1 MRWVTTI
8 MTLIPAAALYA
19 RNPEPVTYEHD
30 VRPVL
35 KKHCFHCHGER
46 GVKKGGLD
54 LRLVRFMNHRADD
67 GHPVVTP
74 GQPEASAI
82 IHLVRSG
89 EMPEAEQKLSVR
101 EIELLET
108 WISQGAQT
116 LQPEP
121 ESVPDFYITAAERSF
136 WSFQPIPPTVPL
148 PPAASVA
155 SAASDPSA
163 VSAAPAALAAPAA
176 SVVEAAAPIHPIDQ
190 FIAVAMKK
198 QGLDFAAPADRTTLL
213 RRASFD
219 LLGLPPTGDDV
230 AALAG
235 DSSPQAWERAID
247 RLLSSPHYGE
257 RWGRH
262 WLDVAGYADS
272 NGAVEADSVRPHA
285 WRYRDYVVASH
296 NADKPWDQFIQEQL
310 AGDELAGVV
319 HGGASAIVEDAAARE
334 RLVATGFLRMAPD
347 GTADGPPD
355 ANLAR
360 NQVMADTLQIVGTS
374 LLGLTVHCAQ
384 CHDHRYD
391 PVAQEDYFRLRA
403 VFEPVFDWKVWR
415 SPQERLYSLYT
426 EADRAR
432 AAEIEAQAV
441 VKEGENSAWARTV
454 LDGIFE
460 KRVMAAPVELQET
473 ARVIRGTPENERTD
487 EQRQFLKDH
496 PDLNVGI
503 HEGLL
508 NVFDPPAEQQ
518 LFKKRDEVKA
528 LRATKPPEGFV
539 MAATEVAGQVPV
551 TVLFHRGDHDQPRQP
566 IAPGE
571 VTVLSA
577 EGQVEVESRP
587 LGLQSSGRRLAYA
600 RWLTSGRHPLVA
612 RVLVNRFWSH
622 HFGRGLVTSLGDFGL
637 LGARPTHPELLDWL
651 ARDFMDHGWKLKRL
665 HKLILTSRTWQ
676 QSGRHPASAEID
688 PENQWL
694 ARWGLPRM
702 DAETLRDSLL
712 SVSGSLETSAGGPP
726 VPVARHAS
734 GRIVTGE
741 EMLNPNGEPVGVNS
755 SGPAE
760 FRRSLYVMQ
769 RRSRPLTV
777 LETFDFPVMA
787 PQCEKRP
794 VTTVTLQSLMLMN
807 DTFVLDQSAAVAAR
821 VGRDV
826 PVGSVRR
833 IERLWQLVY
842 GRLPDAP
849 ESARALV
856 FLRENAALGELPAL
870 AALSQVL
877 LNTNGFLYIE

>member
-1 MRWVTTI
+1 
-8 MTLIPAAALYA
+8 
-19 RNPEPVTYEHD
+19 
-30 VRPVL
+30 
-35 KKHCFHCHGER
+35 
-46 GVKKGGLD
+46 
-54 LRLVRFMNHRADD
+54 
-67 GHPVVTP
+67 
-74 GQPEASAI
+74 
-82 IHLVRSG
+82 
-89 EMPEAEQKLSVR
+89 
-101 EIELLET
+101 
-108 WISQGAQT
+108 
-116 LQPEP
+116 
-121 ESVPDFYITAAERSF
+121 
-136 WSFQPIPPTVPL
+136 
-148 PPAASVA
+148 
-155 SAASDPSA
+155 
-163 VSAAPAALAAPAA
+163 
-176 SVVEAAAPIHPIDQ
+176 
-190 FIAVAMKK
+190 MKK
-198 QGLDFAAPADRTTLL
+198 QGLDFAPPADRTTLL

-391 PVAQEDYFRLRA
+391 PVAQEDYFRMRA
-403 VFEPVFDWKVWR
+403 VFEPVFDWKAWR

-460 KRVMAAPVELQET
+460 KRVMAAPVALQET

-496 PDLNVGI
+496 PDLNVGT

-539 MAATEVAGQVPV
+539 MAATEVTGQVPV

-566 IAPGE
+566 VAPGE

-577 EGQVEVESRP
+577 EGQVDVESRP
-587 LGLQSSGRRLAYA
+587 SGLQSSGRRLAYA

-612 RVLVNRFWSH
+612 RVLVNRFARLAGPRFHGPRLEAQTPAQTDPHVPDVAAVRPPSG
-622 HFGRGLVTSLGDFGL
+622 FGRNRSREPMAGPLGTAAHGCGNIAGFPPQRERVTRDRCWRAT
-637 LGARPTHPELLDWL
+637 GASRASRFRTHRHRRRNAQCQWRAGRSQFFRP
-651 ARDFMDHGWKLKRL
+651 RG
-665 HKLILTSRTWQ
+665 I
-676 QSGRHPASAEID
+676 SAQ
-688 PENQWL
+688 PL
-694 ARWGLPRM
+694 
-702 DAETLRDSLL
+702 
-712 SVSGSLETSAGGPP
+712 
-726 VPVARHAS
+726 RHAATQS
-734 GRIVTGE
+734 
-741 EMLNPNGEPVGVNS
+741 PVD
-755 SGPAE
+755 
-760 FRRSLYVMQ
+760 
-769 RRSRPLTV
+769 RSR
-777 LETFDFPVMA
+777 
-787 PQCEKRP
+787 
-794 VTTVTLQSLMLMN
+794 
-807 DTFVLDQSAAVAAR
+807 
-821 VGRDV
+821 DV
-826 PVGSVRR
+826 
-833 IERLWQLVY
+833 
-842 GRLPDAP
+842 
-849 ESARALV
+849 
-856 FLRENAALGELPAL
+856 
-870 AALSQVL
+870 
-877 LNTNGFLYIE
+877 